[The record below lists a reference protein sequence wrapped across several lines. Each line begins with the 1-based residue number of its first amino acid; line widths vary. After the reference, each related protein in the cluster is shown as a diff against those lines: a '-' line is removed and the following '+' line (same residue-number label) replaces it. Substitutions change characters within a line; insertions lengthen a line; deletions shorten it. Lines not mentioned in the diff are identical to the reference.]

1 MAGAIGGLVGGIASN
16 VLGGVASNLLGGAVS
31 SLVSSFGMGQVAG
44 ALTNTFMGS
53 LGDALKNVINNSPL
67 PNFLKAAANQVIDS
81 VIGNNQ
87 QPTSPECQCAVDD
100 QYGDVMNNIS
110 QGIADEAAEEAEG
123 KEGGNWLVALA
134 GALANVQ
141 SKFLNKAMDNMEIM
155 ENNSDPEKV
164 KESYSDEKKEEI
176 RSENEKQR
184 NEFIKAQSEYQANMQ
199 MFNMMANMTST
210 SLKSIGEGLTA
221 LARKQ

>member
-16 VLGGVASNLLGGAVS
+16 VLGGVVSNLLGGTLS

-81 VIGNNQ
+81 VVGNNQ

-100 QYGDVMNNIS
+100 QYGDMMDNIS
-110 QGIADEAAEEAEG
+110 QGIAEEAGEEAEG
-123 KEGGNWLVALA
+123 KEGANWLVALA
-134 GALANVQ
+134 GGLANAQ
-141 SKFLNKAMDNMEIM
+141 IKFLDKAMDAKDAMEA
-155 ENNSDPEKV
+155 SGWDDKD
-164 KESYSDEKKEEI
+164 SRDA
-176 RSENEKQR
+176 
-184 NEFIKAQSEYQANMQ
+184 FIKAQSDYQANIQ
-199 MFNMMANMTST
+199 MFNMMANMTAT
-210 SLKSIGEGLTA
+210 SLKSLGEGLTA
-221 LARKQ
+221 IARKQ

>member
-16 VLGGVASNLLGGAVS
+16 VLGGVVTNLLGGALS

-87 QPTSPECQCAVDD
+87 QPTSPECQCAVDNS
-100 QYGDVMNNIS
+100 YGDAIMNAAQNT
-110 QGIADEAAEEAEG
+110 ADQAADEAEG
-123 KEGGNWLVALA
+123 KEGVNWLVALA
-134 GALANVQ
+134 GALSKSQV
-141 SKFLNKAMDNMEIM
+141 KFLNAAM
-155 ENNSDPEKV
+155 ENQATMKNNGTDSNDSPEV
-164 KESYSDEKKEEI
+164 ADKKREA
-176 RSENEKQR
+176 
-184 NEFIKAQSEYQANMQ
+184 FIDAQNEYQANMQ
-199 MFNMMANMTST
+199 MFNMMANMAST
-210 SLKSIGEGLTA
+210 TLKSLREGLTA

>member
-16 VLGGVASNLLGGAVS
+16 VLGGVVSNLLGGTLS

-81 VIGNNQ
+81 VVGNNQ

-100 QYGDVMNNIS
+100 QYGDMMDNIS
-110 QGIADEAAEEAEG
+110 QGIAEEAGEEAEG
-123 KEGGNWLVALA
+123 KEGANWLVALA
-134 GALANVQ
+134 GGLANAQ
-141 SKFLNKAMDNMEIM
+141 IKFLDKAMDAKDAMEA
-155 ENNSDPEKV
+155 SGGDDKD
-164 KESYSDEKKEEI
+164 SRDA
-176 RSENEKQR
+176 
-184 NEFIKAQSEYQANMQ
+184 FIKAQSDYQANIQ
-199 MFNMMANMTST
+199 MFNMMANMTAT
-210 SLKSIGEGLTA
+210 SLKSLGEGLTA
-221 LARKQ
+221 IARKQ